1 MLQLLTFFRDPSS
14 LSCPIC
20 GMLGNGIIL
29 PGPIG
34 GGGGAIILA
43 LGPCGKLTMVL
54 GNKFFKAKRELL
66 CSSGLIG
73 IAMSWPGMGRYEILA
88 GWIPG
93 MFIELNSL
101 ASIFF
106 VEKKDR
112 T

>member
-1 MLQLLTFFRDPSS
+1 MLA
-14 LSCPIC
+14 
-20 GMLGNGIIL
+20 
-29 PGPIG
+29 PGPS
-34 GGGGAIILA
+34 
-43 LGPCGKLTMVL
+43 GKLTMVL
-54 GNKFFKAKRELL
+54 GNKFFKAKRLLL

-93 MFIELNSL
+93 MFIELNSF

-106 VEKKDR
+106 VRKNDR